1 MVKHSIKKLMATTDD
16 NLNRKRVTDKKSAKK
31 GLLLRPW
38 SKDEEYGEVSSV
50 PMFFVPIYDRF
61 CMEARVAPLS

>member
-1 MVKHSIKKLMATTDD
+1 MVKHSIKKSMATTDD
-16 NLNRKRVTDKKSAKK
+16 NLNRKKKSAKK